1 MVKKGTYKN
10 LRTVWLR
17 QLKEATKRADERE
30 RECEKRAAGNS
41 KDVLVLN
48 KKEFAQFMDFLLK
61 QGGREALI
69 DLLEDEGPLEESLR
83 LSVEYYV
90 QGV

>member
-1 MVKKGTYKN
+1 MAKKGTYNN

-17 QLKEATKRADERE
+17 QLQATHKRAEERE
-30 RECEKRAAGNS
+30 REREKRAAVNS
-41 KDVLVLN
+41 KDALVIN
-48 KKEFAQFMDFLLK
+48 KKAFMQYTDYLLA

-69 DLLEDEGPLEESLR
+69 DLLEDEGTLEESLR
-83 LSVEYYV
+83 LSVEYYL

>member
-1 MVKKGTYKN
+1 MSKKGTYNN

-17 QLKEATKRADERE
+17 RLQAAYKRAEERE
-30 RECEKRAAGNS
+30 REREKRVAGNS

-48 KKEFAQFMDFLLK
+48 KKAFVQYTDFLLA

-69 DLLEDEGPLEESLR
+69 DLLEDEGTLEESLR
-83 LSVEYYV
+83 LSVEYYL

>member
-1 MVKKGTYKN
+1 MAKKGAYNN

-17 QLKEATKRADERE
+17 QLQTAYERAEERE
-30 RECEKRAAGNS
+30 REREKRAAGNS
-41 KDVLVLN
+41 EDALVLN
-48 KKEFAQFMDFLLK
+48 KKAFMQYTDYLLA
-61 QGGREALI
+61 QGGRQALI
-69 DLLEDEGPLEESLR
+69 DLLEDEGTLEESLR